1 MKNRLP
7 PWFRQDI
14 PDGRVLERM
23 RLFSRLNVHT
33 VCQEAKCPNSSHC
46 FKNLEFTFVILGDI
60 CTRSCRFCAV
70 KKSGTLLR
78 LGQELVLP
86 VDSEEPDKIG
96 RIVRLFKLNYVV
108 ITSVTR
114 DDLSDGGAGQFA
126 KTIELIRAID
136 KNIKIEVLVPDFSG
150 NLQSLKSVIEAKPSV
165 LTHNI
170 ETIARL
176 YKTLRP
182 KADYQVSL
190 DILSRSKV
198 INPSLITKSSLM
210 LGLGEKEAEVLETM
224 QDLRRSHCDILMLG
238 QYLAPSP
245 GHYPVK
251 EFISMEEFMEYRK
264 RALALGFKGVSSGP
278 KVRSSYQAEKVY
290 REVQYA

>member
-14 PDGRVLERM
+14 PDAQVLERM
-23 RLFSRLNVHT
+23 RLFSGLNVHT
-33 VCQEAKCPNSSHC
+33 VCQEAKCPNFSCC
-46 FKNLEFTFVILGDI
+46 FKGKEFTFMILGDT
-60 CTRSCRFCAV
+60 CTRSCRFCSV

-86 VDSEEPDKIG
+86 VDLEEPDKIS

-114 DDLSDGGAGQFA
+114 DDLSDGGATQFA
-126 KTIELIRAID
+126 RTIELIHGID
-136 KNIKIEVLVPDFSG
+136 KNIKIEVLIPDFKGDPASLETVIKANPQVVAH
-150 NLQSLKSVIEAKPSV
+150 NL
-165 LTHNI
+165 
-170 ETIARL
+170 ETIPGL
-176 YKTLRP
+176 YPGLRP
-182 KADYQVSL
+182 QADYLRSL
-190 DILSRSKV
+190 EILARIKS
-198 INPSLITKSSLM
+198 INRALLTKSSLM
-210 LGLGEKEAEVLETM
+210 LGLGETEEKIMDTM
-224 QDLRRSHCDILMLG
+224 ADLRYCHCDILMLG

-251 EFISMEEFMEYRK
+251 EFISMEQFMEYRK
-264 RALALGFKGVSSGP
+264 RAIALGFKGISSGP

>member
-14 PDGRVLERM
+14 PDAQVLERM

-70 KKSGTLLR
+70 KKSGILLR

-86 VDSEEPDKIG
+86 VDLGEPDKIS

-114 DDLSDGGAGQFA
+114 DDLADGGAGQFA

-136 KNIKIEVLVPDFSG
+136 KNIKIEVLVPDFSS
-150 NLQSLKSVIEAKPSV
+150 NSQSLKTVIEAKPSIFA
-165 LTHNI
+165 HNI

-182 KADYQVSL
+182 KAGYQASL

-198 INPSLITKSSLM
+198 ISPSLITKSSLM

-251 EFISMEEFMEYRK
+251 EFISMEQFTEYRK